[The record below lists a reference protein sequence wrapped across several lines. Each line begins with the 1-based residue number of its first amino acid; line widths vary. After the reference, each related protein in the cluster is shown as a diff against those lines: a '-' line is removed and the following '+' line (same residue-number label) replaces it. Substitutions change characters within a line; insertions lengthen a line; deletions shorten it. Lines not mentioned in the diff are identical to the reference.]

1 MMRMAYVVTVAL
13 AFVIW
18 LVGGGSGTA
27 WAFAAAPPNVL
38 VILTD
43 DQGFGDFSLHGN
55 PHLSTPHIDR
65 LGRQSVRFDRFFVNT
80 FCAPTRAALLTG
92 RYPLRGGVFGVTH
105 NKEVLRTDEVTL
117 AEALRDAGYRTA
129 CIGKWHNGEQFPFTP
144 PGQGFDEF
152 FGFHNG
158 HINNYFDTEL
168 LRGSKPEPTRGFITD
183 VLTDEAIR
191 FVSGQRERPFFCW
204 LAYNAPHTPSQAPNR
219 DFDKFKA
226 KGFDDTT
233 SAFYGMC
240 ENLDD
245 NVGRLLAK
253 LDELRLT
260 DNTIVVFLTD
270 NGGTGGVKHFNAGMR
285 GGKTSVHEG
294 GSRVPCFIRCPQLRE
309 PRVVEQIA
317 AHIDLMPTLLD
328 VCGVAP
334 PKDVKFDGR
343 SLRPLLEGQ
352 ASEWPER
359 TLFTHNPIN
368 ETNRYPGA
376 VRTQRWRLVREIKG
390 PMGGSRAKGD
400 DAGASAWQL
409 YDMPADPAEEHDLA
423 KQHPDVVAQ
432 LSREYEA
439 WFNDVSSHGAKRLP
453 IPVGHPEEN
462 PVELHAPQAYFDGSL
477 KFFGGPGFAHDWLT
491 NWTDAK
497 SRVWFEIDIAQAGD
511 YEISLRF
518 ACQKPEA
525 GSRVRVS
532 VGEAKAETK
541 VIEAEAPVIPL
552 PHRSSDKDKYYVNRR
567 WGVLPVGTLK
577 LPSGTNKLSV
587 EVVES
592 SSSQTLELKGVILKR
607 K

>member
-1 MMRMAYVVTVAL
+1 MKLSMMLIAIL
-13 AFVIW
+13 ANTISW
-18 LVGGGSGTA
+18 ISTITA
-27 WAFAAAPPNVL
+27 AERPNVL

-92 RYPLRGGVFGVTH
+92 RYPLRTGVFGVTH
-105 NKEVLRTDEVTL
+105 NKEVMRTAEITL

-168 LRGSKPEPTRGFITD
+168 LRGSKSEPTRGFISD

-191 FVSGQRERPFFCW
+191 FVSGRRERPFFCW
-204 LAYNAPHTPSQAPNR
+204 LAYNAPHTPSQAPDR
-219 DFDKFKA
+219 YFDKFKA
-226 KGFDDTT
+226 KGLDDVT

-253 LDELRLT
+253 LDEWQLAE
-260 DNTIVVFLTD
+260 NTIVVFMTD

-294 GSRVPCFIRCPQLRE
+294 GSRVPCFIRWPKQLRE

-317 AHIDLMPTLLD
+317 AHIDVMPTLLD
-328 VCGVAP
+328 LCGVTP
-334 PKDVKFDGR
+334 PKGVKFDGR
-343 SLRPLLEGQ
+343 SLRPLLEGRE
-352 ASEWPER
+352 SGWPER

-390 PMGGSRAKGD
+390 PMGGSRAQGN

-409 YDMPADPAEEHDLA
+409 YDMPADPAEEHDVA
-423 KQHPDVVAQ
+423 KQHADVVTA
-432 LSREYEA
+432 LSRQYET
-439 WFNDVSSHGAKRLP
+439 WFDDISSRGVRRLP
-453 IPVGHPEEN
+453 IPVGHDEEN

-477 KFFGGPGFAHDWLT
+477 KFFGGPGFAHDWLE
-491 NWTDAK
+491 NWMDAK
-497 SRVWFEIDIAQAGD
+497 SRVWFEVDVAKAGD
-511 YEISLRF
+511 YEISLRY
-518 ACQKPEA
+518 ACRKADA
-525 GSRVRVS
+525 GSSVRVS
-532 VGEAKAETK
+532 VGDVSAEAK
-541 VIEAEAPVIPL
+541 VLEADAPIIPL
-552 PHRSSDKDKYYVNRR
+552 PHRSSEKDRYYVNRR
-567 WGVLPVGTLK
+567 WGVLPMGTLT
-577 LPSGTNKLSV
+577 LPSGPSKL
-587 EVVES
+587 VVDVI
-592 SSSQTLELKGVILKR
+592 QQPGTQALELKGVMLNR
-607 K
+607 R

>member
-1 MMRMAYVVTVAL
+1 MRGLSSWFVMTVGL
-13 AFVIW
+13 MI
-18 LVGGGSGTA
+18 GGSSSLVVS
-27 WAFAAAPPNVL
+27 AAEQPNVL

-43 DQGFGDFSLHGN
+43 DQGFGDFCLHGN

-92 RYPLRGGVFGVTH
+92 RYPLRTGVFGVTH
-105 NKEVLRTDEVTL
+105 NKEVMRTDEVTL

-168 LRGSKPEPTRGFITD
+168 LRSSKPESTRGFISD

-191 FVSGQRERPFFCW
+191 FVSGQREQPFFCW
-204 LAYNAPHTPSQAPNR
+204 LAYNAPHTPSQAPDR
-219 DFDKFKA
+219 YFDKFKQ
-226 KGFDDTT
+226 KNFDDVT

-253 LDELRLT
+253 LDEWQLAE
-260 DNTIVVFLTD
+260 NTIVVFMTD

-294 GSRVPCFIRCPQLRE
+294 GSRVPCFIRWPKQLRE
-309 PRVVEQIA
+309 PRVVDRIA
-317 AHIDLMPTLLD
+317 AHIDVMPTLLD
-328 VCGVAP
+328 LCGVAP

-352 ASEWPER
+352 ESGWPER

-390 PMGGSRAKGD
+390 PMGGSRAKGND
-400 DAGASAWQL
+400 SGASAWQL
-409 YDMPADPAEEHDLA
+409 YDMPADPAEEHDIA
-423 KQHPDVVAQ
+423 KQHADVVAK

-439 WFNDVSSHGAKRLP
+439 WFDEVSSQGVKRLP
-453 IPVGHPEEN
+453 IPVGHNEEN

-477 KFFGGPGFAHDWLT
+477 KFFGGPGFAHDWLE

-497 SRVWFEIDIAQAGD
+497 SRVWFEIDVANAGD
-511 YEISLRF
+511 YEISLRY
-518 ACQKPEA
+518 ACAKSDA
-525 GSRVRVS
+525 GSSVRVS
-532 VGEAKAETK
+532 VGDVSTEAK
-541 VIEAEAPVIPL
+541 VVEAEAPVTPL
-552 PHRSSDKDKYYVNRR
+552 PHRSSDKDRYYVNRR
-567 WGVLPVGTLK
+567 WGVLPVGTLTLPAGPSK
-577 LPSGTNKLSV
+577 LMIEVVQQSGT
-587 EVVES
+587 
-592 SSSQTLELKGVILKR
+592 QALELKGVTLNR
-607 K
+607 R